1 MKYALVLGRTNK
13 ISVAELGSFFD
24 AGMDAPLGRSNP
36 VGRPRLGTASSLS
49 LTEPRLG
56 LMEVAKSGAVA
67 YAENLPA
74 PPQTFLNKLGGCVE
88 ILEIFEKG
96 IAIGAVESLILK
108 YLIKACE
115 GQKGKLL
122 FAVNIVPEGKSS
134 SLLKYLLPKL
144 KKALKEVGVSANY
157 MNNDLKNV
165 SAVLAVKQNL
175 VGMKTNISVIE
186 EGEGRFSLG
195 FSVAMQDFEAYSKRD
210 YGKPFRDARVGML
223 PPKLAQMMIN
233 LATHERSE
241 CAFTTRH
248 ASMAGQ
254 PGAQRK
260 PGLNWPQQPTLVFD
274 PFCGT
279 GTILMEAMLLGNSVV
294 GSDADARMA
303 TGARTNLEWLRKN
316 FKIAEGVTSEV
327 STKDACHCE
336 RLQGAKRSISV
347 VTEPHLGPPL
357 STFPARAF
365 IEQVMN
371 ELSKLYL
378 DFFKNLAKWLP
389 TGSPVVFL
397 FPVWHNGNKEKIHIS
412 ALLIDKIE
420 AFGYIKTTFV
430 PLKETSLF
438 YDRPGQVVGREIVR
452 FTKK

>member
-1 MKYALVLGRTNK
+1 MKYAFVLGRTNK
-13 ISVAELGSFFD
+13 ISVAELGSFFG
-24 AGMDAPLGRSNP
+24 AG
-36 VGRPRLGTASSLS
+36 
-49 LTEPRLG
+49 
-56 LMEVAKSGAVA
+56 MEVAKSGAVA
-67 YAENLPA
+67 YADNLPA
-74 PPQTFLNKLGGCVE
+74 APQAFLNKLGGCVE

-96 IAIGAVESLILK
+96 IAIGAVESSILK

-144 KKALKEVGVSANY
+144 KKSLKEVGTSANY

-186 EGEGRFSLG
+186 EGDGKFSLG

-233 LATHERSE
+233 LAV
-241 CAFTTRH
+241 ADGVI
-248 ASMAGQ
+248 ASAAKQ
-254 PGAQRK
+254 SS
-260 PGLNWPQQPTLVFD
+260 LILD

-279 GTILMEAMLLGNSVV
+279 GTILMEAMLLGHSVA

-303 TGARTNLEWLRKN
+303 TGARTNLEWLKKN

-336 RLQGAKRSISV
+336 RPQGAKQSIAV

-365 IEQVMN
+365 IEQVMT

-378 DFFKNLAKWLP
+378 DFFKNLASWLP
-389 TGSPVVFL
+389 AGSPVVFL

-430 PLKETSLF
+430 PLKETSVF